1 VCIGQNG
8 GAWST
13 GDGAR
18 CGGELGTKRPS
29 TVGKHT
35 TRSVQL
41 RGLTGGAKR
50 MRRQQIVLCA
60 AVLMMT
66 ALAGCGGGG
75 GGAGRRGY
83 TPPENVMPKTVQA
96 QRIGQVMV
104 SSVDEAGSARE
115 GPAGATGLPH
125 VDAVDRMLNEVFA
138 DELTG
143 IVGGASANNGPPSAG
158 YRPLALL
165 VRLARSQV
173 TAGQAEEDECETVP
187 VEWEDPLCGTA
198 WTGTVT
204 RCPMSL
210 TAHVEGRGEGTLMKV
225 DLAVTQRFGGAT
237 AELTVK
243 GTAPQTVR
251 HWDVASQSDVE
262 TDGRVTV
269 DGQARADVGIG
280 ALGSL
285 AFELRARLTY
295 EEQIEE
301 DGAWTTVRK
310 GSARVDA
317 HGSSPDGQQ
326 VSMEGTFDF
335 TEAEKVGEGFLEMR
349 SGGTFEASGRAD
361 GEGWETFAAVA
372 NADGSNSMRGYLRIE
387 KSGEVSGWVRDAE
400 GRTIATL
407 RGSLAE
413 GIQVCVEGGECR
425 PLE

>member
-1 VCIGQNG
+1 
-8 GAWST
+8 
-13 GDGAR
+13 
-18 CGGELGTKRPS
+18 
-29 TVGKHT
+29 
-35 TRSVQL
+35 
-41 RGLTGGAKR
+41 
-50 MRRQQIVLCA
+50 
-60 AVLMMT
+60 
-66 ALAGCGGGG
+66 
-75 GGAGRRGY
+75 
-83 TPPENVMPKTVQA
+83 
-96 QRIGQVMV
+96 
-104 SSVDEAGSARE
+104 
-115 GPAGATGLPH
+115 
-125 VDAVDRMLNEVFA
+125 
-138 DELTG
+138 
-143 IVGGASANNGPPSAG
+143 
-158 YRPLALL
+158 
-165 VRLARSQV
+165 
-173 TAGQAEEDECETVP
+173 
-187 VEWEDPLCGTA
+187 
-198 WTGTVT
+198 
-204 RCPMSL
+204 MSL